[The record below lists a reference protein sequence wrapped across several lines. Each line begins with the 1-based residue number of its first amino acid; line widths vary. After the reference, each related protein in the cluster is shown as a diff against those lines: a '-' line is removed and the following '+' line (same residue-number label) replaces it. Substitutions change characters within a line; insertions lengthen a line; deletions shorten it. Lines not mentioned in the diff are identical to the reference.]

1 MKKLLFLAAALT
13 SLTFATTA
21 CSDNKGKTETT
32 SAASP
37 AATSPAAT
45 TGTTATPG
53 NPGPGIAAAT
63 YTCPMHP
70 EVITNEPGECPKC
83 GMALVKK

>member
-32 SAASP
+32 TAASP
-37 AATSPAAT
+37 AATTDT
-45 TGTTATPG
+45 TTTPG